1 MLQHR
6 CSSHYPLCC
15 NTVAAP
21 KTKPMP
27 RKITTTIILL
37 LMTIQIMA
45 GSAGRPKVGLVLGG
59 GGAKGAAEVG
69 VLKVLEELDIPI
81 DYIVGTSI
89 GSIVGGLYA
98 CGYSANDLETLF
110 REQEW
115 LSLIGNRNI
124 AFQNDILE
132 THDGITYLFGF
143 PIGGKK
149 KPHFDDEYVEGFG
162 LLRAEQ
168 VSYLLD
174 SLTSEYNNIGDFDR
188 LPIPFRCVA
197 VDINSQEE
205 VIMNGCELELAMRAS
220 MAIPGVFKPV
230 KWDGHTLVDGGML
243 NNLPVD
249 VVKQMGADIVI
260 AIDLEQTQHK
270 DRDFSLKETFGIG
283 GILDWAISRPDWKK
297 ANENRNAADVYI
309 CPNLGKYGPE
319 SFNEKSIDDMIQL
332 GERAARDHIK
342 ELKALKK
349 KVKP

>member
-1 MLQHR
+1 
-6 CSSHYPLCC
+6 
-15 NTVAAP
+15 
-21 KTKPMP
+21 
-27 RKITTTIILL
+27 
-37 LMTIQIMA
+37 MTIQIMA

-124 AFQNDILE
+124 AFQN
-132 THDGITYLFGF
+132 
-143 PIGGKK
+143 
-149 KPHFDDEYVEGFG
+149 EYVEGFG
-162 LLRAEQ
+162 FLRAEQ

-205 VIMNGCELELAMRAS
+205 VILNGCELELAMRAS

-297 ANENRNAADVYI
+297 ANENRKAADVYI